1 MTATDAELDVSAGED
16 TIAAEKRVVIHHI
29 GDLTCVLM
37 VPEGCPTPHVALTVY
52 THGTADERAAAV
64 RAMGLAGRPV
74 SERDATQWRQ
84 HETDKWRATVFLRDG
99 DEHARVTA

>member
-1 MTATDAELDVSAGED
+1 MSAAEE

-37 VPEGCPTPHVALTVY
+37 VPDGCPTPHVALSVY

-64 RAMGLAGRPV
+64 RAMGLAAQPV
-74 SERDATQWRQ
+74 SERDDTQWRH
-84 HETDKWRATVFLRDG
+84 HETDQWRATVFLLDG
-99 DEHARVTA
+99 DEHARVAA